1 MSVEPTEIEELRG
14 PVLGIID
21 AYGMGDSV
29 DPPEAALEDRPRQL
43 LHVRRGRS
51 RTTSAFG
58 RAAPLR

>member
-21 AYGMGDSV
+21 AYGMGDLV
-29 DPPEAALEDRPRQL
+29 DPPEAALEDRARQL
-43 LHVRRGRS
+43 LHVRAGGAAM
-51 RTTSAFG
+51 SAFG